1 MPILERLN
9 QLVNWKTITKGG
21 EGRIVVW
28 WLGETSTTDFA
39 LWCRQGASWAAR
51 RGQLRQVALTGL
63 AEETRTAFCPAQQA
77 VLGQEPRA
85 RPADQSGSLR

>member
-39 LWCRQGASWAAR
+39 LWCRQGASWTALR
-51 RGQLRQVALTGL
+51 RQLRQVVLTGL
-63 AEETRTAFCPAQQA
+63 AEETGAAFCTTQQA
-77 VLGQEPRA
+77 VLR
-85 RPADQSGSLR
+85 